1 MSDKSLR
8 TRIAFYSWLTLL
20 LASLATFAIG
30 ISGHIVALLA
40 GPWLS
45 LKTQAFIHG
54 GIPVFLTAVKF
65 VTVPLLVALT
75 PFASHH
81 PTFEHWTDWSKEKF
95 RQLEN
100 LAKGPFRLAKKSF
113 CHAWAMVSGRGSGC
127 KQDGNGGQEGSGQK

>member
-1 MSDKSLR
+1 MPGRIPDRERQAMSDKSLR

-20 LASLATFAIG
+20 LASLATFAVG
-30 ISGHIVALLA
+30 ISGHVAAILA

-45 LKTQAFIHG
+45 LKTQAFIHT

-75 PFASHH
+75 PFARHH
-81 PTFEHWTDWSKEKF
+81 PTFEHWTDWGKVKV

-100 LAKGPFRLAKKSF
+100 LAKGPFRLAKT
-113 CHAWAMVSGRGSGC
+113 AWCSVFRRGSGG
-127 KQDGNGGQEGSGQK
+127 KPDGTQ

>member
-1 MSDKSLR
+1 MPDRELQAMSDKSLK

-30 ISGHIVALLA
+30 ISGHIVAFLGA
-40 GPWLS
+40 PWLP
-45 LKTQAFIHG
+45 LKTQLYIHS

-81 PTFEHWTDWSKEKF
+81 PTFESWTDW
-95 RQLEN
+95 
-100 LAKGPFRLAKKSF
+100 AKKKVHQLDGPVRF
-113 CHAWAMVSGRGSGC
+113 AKRWFVHAWSKITGRGS
-127 KQDGNGGQEGSGQK
+127 DGKPDAGGTQ